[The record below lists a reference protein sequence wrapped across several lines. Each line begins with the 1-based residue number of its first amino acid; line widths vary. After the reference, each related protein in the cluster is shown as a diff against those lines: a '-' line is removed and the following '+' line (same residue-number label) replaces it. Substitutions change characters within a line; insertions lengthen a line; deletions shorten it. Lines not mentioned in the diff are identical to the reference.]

1 MDWTGLGFVGISRG
15 VAYLRL
21 TSIQVS
27 SRTSH
32 LIHPTIRAGSRPR
45 SRPKIPQSILIAA
58 ATAAC

>member
-1 MDWTGLGFVGISRG
+1 MDWTGSGFVGISRG

-32 LIHPTIRAGSRPR
+32 LIHPTIRAGSRP
-45 SRPKIPQSILIAA
+45 KIPQSSLIAA